1 MARHQEKV
9 IQTRLGERTIE
20 MDKVLTFPRGLVGM
34 EESREFVLL
43 QMRDDSPFL
52 ILQSLE
58 DPRVGLLV
66 ADPYSF
72 LAEYDVR
79 LGEAEQ
85 QLLQLEDVG
94 QMAVLVTVT
103 IPPGAPE
110 KTALNLSGPILVN
123 KAARLGLQVPQPDS
137 RYPAKVFLHEQQP
150 PDQPDQPGQTA
161 HSGQPGQVE
170 AGSE

>member
-20 MDKVLTFPRGLVGM
+20 MDKILTFPRGLVGL
-34 EESREFVLL
+34 ETSRDFVLL
-43 QMRDDSPFL
+43 QMRDESPFL

-72 LAEYDVR
+72 LGEYDVK

-85 QLLQLEDVG
+85 KLLQLDDVE
-94 QMAVLVTVT
+94 QMVVLVTVT

-123 KAARLGLQVPQPDS
+123 QGARLGLQVPQPDS
-137 RYPAKVFLHEQQP
+137 RYPAKIYLHEQQL
-150 PDQPDQPGQTA
+150 A
-161 HSGQPGQVE
+161 ESAE
-170 AGSE
+170 